1 MTAPETL
8 AKIEQTCADLLQEG
22 EPVTFTTVA
31 SAAGISR
38 TTLYRDVTLRTV
50 VEEHRTR
57 SHDPRTMS
65 GLASEIG
72 HLRTAVEALA
82 ERVRRHEEQLRHLDP
97 TRHQTRKAN

>member
-8 AKIEQTCADLLQEG
+8 AKIEQTCGDLLQKG

-38 TTLYRDVTLRTV
+38 TTLYRDPTLRIV

-65 GLASEIG
+65 GLVSEIG
-72 HLRTAVEALA
+72 HLRISVEALA
-82 ERVRRHEEQLRHLDP
+82 ERVRRHEEQLRRLELP
-97 TRHQTRKAN
+97 TRRKASSR

>member
-38 TTLYRDVTLRTV
+38 TTLYRDPTLAMV
-50 VEEHRTR
+50 VEEQRTHR
-57 SHDPRTMS
+57 HAPRTMS
-65 GLASEIG
+65 GLVSEIG
-72 HLRTAVEALA
+72 QLRIAVEALA
-82 ERVRRHEEQLRHLDP
+82 ERVRRHEEQLRRLELP
-97 TRHQTRKAN
+97 PRHKASSR

>member
-8 AKIEQTCADLLQEG
+8 AKVEQTCAELLRDG

-31 SAAGISR
+31 SAAGLSR
-38 TTLYRDVTLRTV
+38 TTLYRDPTLRMV
-50 VEEHRTR
+50 VEEHRTH

-65 GLASEIG
+65 GLVSEIG

-82 ERVRRHEEQLRHLDP
+82 ERVRRHEEQLRLLDLP
-97 TRHQTRKAN
+97 PRRKASSR

>member
-8 AKIEQTCADLLQEG
+8 TKIERTCADRLREG

-38 TTLYRDVTLRTV
+38 TTLYRDPTLRMV
-50 VEEHRTR
+50 VEEHRTH

-65 GLASEIG
+65 GLVSEIG

-82 ERVRRHEEQLRHLDP
+82 ERVRRHEEQLRLLDP
-97 TRHQTRKAN
+97 TRHRTRKAN

>member
-8 AKIEQTCADLLQEG
+8 ARVEQTCADLLQEG
-22 EPVTFTTVA
+22 KPVTFTMVA

-38 TTLYRDVTLRTV
+38 TTLYRDPTLRMV
-50 VEEHRTR
+50 VEEQRTH

-65 GLASEIG
+65 GLVSEIG

-82 ERVRRHEEQLRHLDP
+82 ERVRRHEEQLRRLELP
-97 TRHQTRKAN
+97 PRRKASSQ

>member
-8 AKIEQTCADLLQEG
+8 SRVEQMCAELLQTG
-22 EPVTFTTVA
+22 EAVTFTSVA

-38 TTLYRDVTLRTV
+38 TTLYRDPTLRMV

-65 GLASEIG
+65 GLVSEVG
-72 HLRTAVEALA
+72 HLRTAVDALA
-82 ERVRRHEEQLRHLDP
+82 ERVRRHEEQLRRLERQP
-97 TRHQTRKAN
+97 RRKANSR